1 MLKRG
6 VIAHADANPDYTQRP
21 DPKEPLPKLAAVKSP
36 RAA

>member
-6 VIAHADANPDYTQRP
+6 VIAYAEANPDYTQRP
-21 DPKEPLPKLAAVKSP
+21 DPQEPLPELATVTSP